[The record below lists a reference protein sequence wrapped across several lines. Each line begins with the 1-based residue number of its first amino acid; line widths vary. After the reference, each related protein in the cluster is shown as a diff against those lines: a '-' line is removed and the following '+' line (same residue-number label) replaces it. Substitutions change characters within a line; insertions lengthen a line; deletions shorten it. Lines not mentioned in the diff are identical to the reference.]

1 MTQMTDQVWKW
12 MRCAADKY
20 QNPRNTLYIH
30 EIHELNMEIHIE
42 IQVEIHIIYEPCWL
56 SNFKKLDFALICT
69 LYLDFDI

>member
-1 MTQMTDQVWKW
+1 

-42 IQVEIHIIYEPCWL
+42 IQVEIHIIYEPC
-56 SNFKKLDFALICT
+56 
-69 LYLDFDI
+69 